1 MHKILN
7 VHSDKIVSTET
18 TKNATDG
25 FLIAV
30 VVVTFVALFSFGI
43 GYMVSQKQTAR
54 DIALTHTTVISDTG
68 YVCTVMP
75 HDQ

>member
-1 MHKILN
+1 VHTILN
-7 VHSDKIVSTET
+7 APTTKTASTET
-18 TKNATDG
+18 IKNATDG

>member
-1 MHKILN
+1 MHTILN
-7 VHSDKIVSTET
+7 APSTKTASTET
-18 TKNATDG
+18 IKNATDG
-25 FLIAV
+25 FLISV

-43 GYMVSQKQTAR
+43 GYMVSQKHTAR